1 MTSYLTLLAVGLLP
15 VGVSVIIFCLSKT
28 KIFSN
33 LSYITK
39 QIIIGIIFGVLAIA
53 GTEYGIPIE
62 GAVLNARD
70 AAPICAGLIFGAP
83 AGIIAGVIGGV
94 ERWLAVYWGVGSFT
108 RVACSVST
116 IIAGIYAAIVKKYM
130 FDDSRP
136 SALHSLF
143 VGLVGEVIHMLM
155 VFITNLDE
163 SARAF
168 KVVQICTGPMV
179 STVAISV
186 FLAVLVINTIDTKGK
201 NLNTKKDY
209 YLLSQLFQKRLMLI
223 VVLSFF
229 LTNTFTYLVQNGVSN
244 KNTENVMRL
253 NIQDAIE
260 DIDLAVDQSLMDMT
274 RLIANKIESLENIS
288 NEDLVSIANNFE
300 VSEINVVNKENIIV
314 NSNIEE
320 YVNFDMNSN
329 EQSAKFDI
337 LNKGNSEYIQELRK
351 NAYDNEDLKK
361 YAGKTLKTGGYVQVA
376 FDEEHFLKGLSQEV
390 AQVALNRHVGETGHL
405 MVVDSNYDIVSG
417 ENILIDLNIDD
428 LISGAEFNDF
438 VEYKMYQVDLNG
450 TSTYIMIGYAQGFIV
465 VAYLPVIEAVQS
477 RDLTMYITSFIEI
490 IIFEALF
497 MAIYF
502 LIKYLVVNN
511 IIKVDDSLSR
521 ITQGNLDTVV
531 DVKATEEFA
540 SLSTGI
546 NKTVDALKQF
556 IEEAKSRIDA
566 ELSYAAEIQRSALP
580 SDFPAFPSRDEF
592 DIYALMDPAKEVGGD
607 FYDFYLIN
615 KHTLVITV
623 ADVSGKGIPASLF
636 MMRAKTAL
644 KSYTDGGLAV
654 NDVLTNANFNLYEG
668 NDAGMFV
675 TAWIGFLDLE
685 TGELN
690 YACAGHNPPC
700 VKRKDGEFEYLKTK
714 PVGFVLGGIEGVTYK
729 AQSTTLNEG
738 DQIYLYTDGVTEA
751 TNINNELFGEGR
763 LKESLDRHSELD
775 AKELCIAVKKD
786 VDDFVGEAPQFDD
799 ITMLSLKFKKLY
811 KKSI

>member
-1 MTSYLTLLAVGLLP
+1 MTSYLALLAVGLLP

-53 GTEYGIPIE
+53 GTEYGVPIE

-136 SALHSLF
+136 SAIHSLF

-351 NAYDNEDLKK
+351 NAYDNKDLKK

-438 VEYKMYQVDLNG
+438 VEYKMYKVDLNG

-497 MAIYF
+497 MATYF

-531 DVKATEEFA
+531 DVKATEEFV

-729 AQSTTLNEG
+729 AQSATLNEG